1 MKQRDISDP
10 FRSSSSVN
18 PPAAIERDLHEVAL
32 PADLIEE
39 GAFLRPWRGQSVGGD
54 QRAAGHASD
63 RKHDLFNLK
72 ADTKSATLLTRSG
85 AELAR
90 TPTDKSPSNGHRA
103 DSFGF
108 RYRCSPYEN

>member
-18 PPAAIERDLHEVAL
+18 PPAAIERDLLEVAL

-72 ADTKSATLLTRSG
+72 ADTKSATLLMLWTAPTLRHRGAIGWLHRSEPLEESRPW
-85 AELAR
+85 AKL
-90 TPTDKSPSNGHRA
+90 
-103 DSFGF
+103 
-108 RYRCSPYEN
+108 